1 MVEFLA
7 SGRTLTFRIPLAD
20 PKISSKWMVQLSG
33 ELKQKHRAAAFTS
46 MSSMK
51 IMSQKLHLP

>member
-1 MVEFLA
+1 MVGFSA

-20 PKISSKWMVQLSG
+20 PKIFSKWTVQLSG
-33 ELKQKHRAAAFTS
+33 ELKQKHRAVAFTS

-51 IMSQKLHLP
+51 IMSQKLHIL